1 MLKAGV
7 EPSHQ
12 LQLGLQLD
20 GCSADGTTAHKGGWT
35 LPVLE
40 EFLAFV
46 GEKGIKTL
54 ALWLDSG
61 LSNPAAKPPPSV
73 CPWVFPALRREP
85 EAMELDEAFE

>member
-20 GCSADGTTAHKGGWT
+20 GCSADGNTAHKGGWT

-46 GEKGIKTL
+46 GGKGIKTL
-54 ALWLDSG
+54 TLWLDSG

-73 CPWVFPALRREP
+73 CPWVFPALRRWV
-85 EAMELDEAFE
+85 EAGRAAV